1 MTRHGPMLLALLVL
15 AIASWT
21 YNVNYDTRAALE
33 RVAKLRVQI
42 ADERE
47 NLQVLRVEWA
57 YLNAPDRLAKLVNMH
72 NEELALV
79 TLTPDA
85 LGQVAS
91 VPYPRRAPSIP
102 SLPDEFLIADAEDGA
117 AKDQAEAGDEV
128 AGMAEAAS
136 DDALVAAGESDPAD
150 VIGALIASVSDE
162 APSIAEKAPAT
173 MEEAVQLA
181 LAEAGIAAPAQAS
194 SAGASVGASVIAV
207 SSAGTPMPPARPAVL
222 ARQ

>member
-33 RVAKLRVQI
+33 RVSKLRAQI

-47 NLQVLRVEWA
+47 NLQVLQVEWA
-57 YLNAPDRLAKLVNMH
+57 YLNAPDRLAKLVSAH
-72 NEELALV
+72 NEKLALV

-102 SLPDEFLIADAEDGA
+102 SLPDEFLLAAAEEDAAMNPE
-117 AKDQAEAGDEV
+117 EAGDGE
-128 AGMAEAAS
+128 AGMADAAS

-162 APSIAEKAPAT
+162 APSIAEKA
-173 MEEAVQLA
+173 
-181 LAEAGIAAPAQAS
+181 
-194 SAGASVGASVIAV
+194 
-207 SSAGTPMPPARPAVL
+207 
-222 ARQ
+222 